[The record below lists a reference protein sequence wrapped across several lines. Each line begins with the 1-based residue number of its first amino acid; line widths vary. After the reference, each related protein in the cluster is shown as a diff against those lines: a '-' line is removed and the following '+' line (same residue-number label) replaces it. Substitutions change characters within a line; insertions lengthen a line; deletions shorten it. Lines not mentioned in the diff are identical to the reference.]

1 MKNEIAV
8 PVAVLC
14 LCLCAAHPTGARADD
29 AALPNHPPLL
39 SADEDGVF
47 VGGLPPGESR
57 VWQERVFSD
66 GAAGI
71 TTALCAED
79 LSLQPI
85 FPAVAPARG
94 AGVLCLADLTVLG
107 PQELTATVYLS
118 GRLTGSSRQLVVQP
132 DCRIF
137 VEEGSTPV
145 PGTESDGGP
154 LYRHVLACGSNGM
167 ARAAFGQ
174 FFTTDLVAGEAS
186 FVSGSFAFALEREF
200 GQGGGCGCNPV
211 ECDPCCA
218 TCPD

>member
-8 PVAVLC
+8 RVAVLC
-14 LCLCAAHPTGARADD
+14 LCLCAAHPTGARGDD

-39 SADEDGVF
+39 SADEDRVF

-57 VWQERVFSD
+57 VWQERVFSH
-66 GAAGI
+66 GAGI

-79 LSLQPI
+79 LTLQSI
-85 FPAVAPARG
+85 FPAAAPARG

-118 GRLTGSSRQLVVQP
+118 GRLIGSSRQLVVQP

-145 PGTESDGGP
+145 PGTENDGGP

-174 FFTTDLVAGEAS
+174 FFTADLAAGEAF
-186 FVSGSFAFALEREF
+186 FVADSFAFGVEREM
-200 GQGGGCGCNPV
+200 GGGGGCGCDPV

-218 TCPD
+218 SCPD